1 MYTVDSNRR
10 INLAQNI
17 PIPQNNCDTSFIV
30 VSGTLRHTEQHTK
43 SWTKSENGKVNKSEV

>member
-17 PIPQNNCDTSFIV
+17 PIPQNNCDTLFYCRFWYV
-30 VSGTLRHTEQHTK
+30 KTY
-43 SWTKSENGKVNKSEV
+43 WTTY